1 MFDKISWS
9 FLSGIFLQ
17 LNCQGTFYN
26 CQGNNYIN
34 LSWIVTFSLTI
45 VKSSLTNVRTSLTV
59 VKSSLTIVK
68 ISLTLLLSGKKV
80 SVIHGL
86 NGLTWSM
93 VLHNSKQVFKATH
106 HDILGDHGDQSAVY
120 GIYT

>member
-1 MFDKISWS
+1 MLIIENRVEFAIEYESIFDKISWS

-68 ISLTLLLSGKKV
+68 IPLTLLLSGKKV
-80 SVIHGL
+80 SVAL
-86 NGLTWSM
+86 VRSLRLD
-93 VLHNSKQVFKATH
+93 VVFESRKLSR
-106 HDILGDHGDQSAVY
+106 IFSRL
-120 GIYT
+120 